1 MGLSQLTLAPC
12 ASRSLCIQAFVFL
25 CYFGLFITFVVG
37 GGNETDRLAL
47 LDFKSKIT
55 HDPMGVMSS
64 WNDSLHFCQWQG
76 VTCGRRHQRV
86 TRLDLHPKSGRL
98 HITTRWKFEFPEGL
112 YLFNNSFTD
121 IIPPEVGRL
130 RRLQDLQLT
139 TTVSAAKFRA
149 IYPVAPT
156 LSALVLT

>member
-1 MGLSQLTLAPC
+1 MGFSQLALAPC

-25 CYFGLFITFVVG
+25 CYFGLLITFVVG

-64 WNDSLHFCQWQG
+64 WNDSVHFCQWQG

-86 TRLDLHPKSGRL
+86 TRLDLHSKIWEAPYH
-98 HITTRWKFEFPEGL
+98 HIWKFEFPEGT
-112 YLFNNSFTD
+112 S
-121 IIPPEVGRL
+121 
-130 RRLQDLQLT
+130 
-139 TTVSAAKFRA
+139 
-149 IYPVAPT
+149 PVQQ
-156 LSALVLT
+156 